1 MSYYKYIKYKYKY
14 KYLNDTKNLYG
25 GNSSVPVFTE
35 NSSFND
41 IIKTCDK
48 AFFDNYTK
56 DNLPTEI
63 DDNKKLHIFK
73 LSDNCLIYSYA
84 LFDATKDTIIKTY
97 VGGIDNLKRQGKGT
111 VNYREFESGKVSGF
125 INVEQIT
132 ATWDHDIIDTS
143 QDVVIIDKNG
153 KYSGKI
159 DSQGKKNGKIN
170 SKSNIFNGIWRTN
183 DCLENAWGIV
193 HNEDRDYYMGQFKC
207 LLPNATVCAPDNI
220 KHGQGLETITY
231 PKELKIKDKTMRKKK
246 SFIRAVYRISSVE
259 YCGIWYKNNFT
270 EGHGIIHADNY
281 EYYGEVKLLSDGD
294 ILCIGKHGYGYRK
307 SLTNDMSSYLGF
319 WDRDT
324 RQGTFSID
332 IDKNDY
338 FVGSFSEDK
347 RNGSEYNLV
356 EDNTNDRTFSKLLRL
371 FISDKEKKKRDEDK
385 KKIDEEK
392 IKQNKQKQMNKD
404 KINKYIETYKE
415 DFMKYIAYFR
425 CNIQNKYNGM
435 NDCKSNDDIISFPNK
450 YNLEYVKQ
458 NIEEILSENT
468 NSIESSQ

>member
-25 GNSSVPVFTE
+25 GNSSVPVFTQD
-35 NSSFND
+35 SSFFY
-41 IIKTCDK
+41 IKEKCDK

-63 DDNKKLHIFK
+63 EDNKTLYIFK

-97 VGGIDNLKRQGKGT
+97 VGGINNLKRQGKGT
-111 VNYREFESGKVSGF
+111 VNYRQFDSGEVSGF
-125 INVEQIT
+125 IKVEQIT

-170 SKSNIFNGIWRTN
+170 SNGNIFNGIWRTN

-193 HNEDRDYYMGQFKC
+193 HNEDSDYYMGQFKC
-207 LLPNATVCAPDNI
+207 LLQNATVCAPDNI

-231 PKELKIKDKTMRKKK
+231 PKELKIKDKTMRKIK

-259 YCGIWYKNNFT
+259 YCGIWDDNDFT
-270 EGHGIIHADNY
+270 KGHGIIHADNY

-332 IDKNDY
+332 IDKNDNY
-338 FVGSFSEDK
+338 FVGNFSEDK
-347 RNGSEYNLV
+347 RGERLDQKKS
-356 EDNTNDRTFSKLLRL
+356 RTPRL
-371 FISDKEKKKRDEDK
+371 FIGKKETDER
-385 KKIDEEK
+385 
-392 IKQNKQKQMNKD
+392 NKQKQMKKD

-415 DFMKYIAYFR
+415 DFMKYIKFVN
-425 CNIQNKYNGM
+425 CDIQNKYNGM
-435 NDCKSNDDIISFPNK
+435 DDCKSNDDIISFPNK
-450 YNLEYVKQ
+450 YNSEYVKQ